1 MKGRKPAA
9 SRFRKAFMAAA
20 AILTLST
27 GSVTLDN
34 LPKDPATDTQTIV
47 TFNIG
52 AEDQYGYNI
61 SPVDQ
66 LWKHTLS
73 MKSEDQMNAALLSA
87 AAEADSWRTRALI
100 EQGMD
105 MVKYGDRAMVVAAGS
120 GANDVV
126 KVLLGADVSASAQN
140 SAALIAAAEGNHT
153 EVALTLIKA
162 GANSAAQ
169 SSAALVAAAGH
180 GNTVL
185 VQAMLNDGARADA
198 QNNAALMAAIIG
210 GHTQVADALLD
221 AQKTVMTTVPY
232 APPVYDFDQIGM
244 STFDYNNPFNHTPR
258 VGPFSLGDNYGPPF
272 YPDFSVRSTTV
283 DAIDVNANNGEA
295 LYQAVFHNDTDMV
308 RVLLQHGADVNAR
321 DGKIKQLANESRN
334 TEMVRLLNGTTTAA
348 STQFNLLW
356 PNGFGP

>member
-20 AILTLST
+20 TILALGT
-27 GSVTLDN
+27 GSVSLDN

-61 SPVDQ
+61 SPIDQ
-66 LWKHTLS
+66 FWKHTLS
-73 MKSEDQMNAALLSA
+73 MKSEAQMNAALLSA

-100 EQGMD
+100 EQGLD
-105 MVKYGDRAMVVAAGS
+105 MAKYGDRALIVAAGN

-126 KVLLGADVSASAQN
+126 KVLLAANVAAGAQN

-153 EVALTLIKA
+153 DVALTLIKA
-162 GANSAAQ
+162 GASSSAQ
-169 SSAALVAAAGH
+169 QSAALIAAAGH

-185 VQAMLNDGARADA
+185 VQAMLNDGAGADA
-198 QNNAALMAAIIG
+198 QNNAALMAAIVG

-221 AQKTVMTTVPY
+221 AKKMVTMTVPY
-232 APPVYDFDQIGM
+232 APPVYDFDHLGM
-244 STFDYNNPFNHTPR
+244 STFDYNNPFDMTPR
-258 VGPFSLGDNYGPPF
+258 MGGFGPGDHYGPPF
-272 YPDFSVRSTTV
+272 YPDFSLRSASV
-283 DAIDVNANNGEA
+283 DAINVNANNGEA
-295 LYQAVFHNDTDMV
+295 LYQAVFHNNADMV

-321 DGKIKQLANESRN
+321 DGAIKQLANESRN
-334 TEMVRLLNGTTTAA
+334 IEMVNLLNGKTPTA
-348 STQFNLLW
+348 STSFNLLW

>member
-20 AILTLST
+20 ALVALGT
-27 GSVTLDN
+27 GSISLDN

-66 LWKHTLS
+66 FWKHTLS
-73 MKSEDQMNAALLSA
+73 MKSEEQMNAALLSA

-105 MVKYGDRAMVVAAGS
+105 MVKYGDRALVVAAGS
-120 GANDVV
+120 GAHDVV
-126 KVLLGADVSASAQN
+126 KVLLEANVSASVQN

-153 EVALTLIKA
+153 EAALTLIKA

-169 SSAALVAAAGH
+169 SGAALIAAAGH

-198 QNNAALMAAIIG
+198 QNNAALMAAIDG
-210 GHTQVADALLD
+210 GHAQAADVLLN
-221 AQKTVMTTVPY
+221 AQKTIMISVPHT
-232 APPVYDFDQIGM
+232 PPVYDFDQIGM
-244 STFDYNNPFNHTPR
+244 STFNYNNPFHRMPH
-258 VGPFSLGDNYGPPF
+258 VGPFSFGDHYGAPF
-272 YPDFSVRSTTV
+272 YPDASLRTASV
-283 DAIDVNANNGEA
+283 DAINVNANNGAA
-295 LYQAVFHNDTDMV
+295 LYQAVFRNDAEMV
-308 RVLLQHGADVNAR
+308 RVLLQHGADANAR
-321 DGKIKQLANESRN
+321 NGAIKQLANESRN
-334 TEMVRLLNGTTTAA
+334 MEMVNLLNGKTPAA
-348 STQFNLLW
+348 GMPFNLLW